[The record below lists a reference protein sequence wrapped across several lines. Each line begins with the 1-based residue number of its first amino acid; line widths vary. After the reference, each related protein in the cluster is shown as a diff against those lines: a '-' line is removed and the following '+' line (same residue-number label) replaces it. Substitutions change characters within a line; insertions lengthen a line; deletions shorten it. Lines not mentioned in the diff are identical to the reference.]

1 MSEPGKVDAVPDQDL
16 NRVDAVLTMRSDVRR
31 NRRVLLQAARE
42 LLTARSDVPMYEIA
56 RLAGVGQATLYRH
69 FPDRAALVAAVAE
82 ENLEALEARVAS
94 TVPPGPD
101 ALAEV
106 LRLSAETVARSGALV
121 QALLEETRAA
131 MKDDPLPP
139 QPGSLLGHL
148 LERFAAM
155 FGTPVQDAKDAGI
168 IRPGFQ
174 VEDALF
180 VLAMVKGAVD
190 AAGPALD
197 LRTAAAARAVDLAF
211 DGILTQPSG

>member
-1 MSEPGKVDAVPDQDL
+1 MPESGKLEAVPDRDL
-16 NRVDAVLTMRSDVRR
+16 NRADAVLTMRSDVRR
-31 NRRVLLQAARE
+31 NRQVLLQAARE
-42 LLTARSDVPMYEIA
+42 LLTARSDVAMYEVA

-101 ALAEV
+101 ALTEV
-106 LRLSAETVARSGALV
+106 FRLSAEMVARSGALV
-121 QALLEETRAA
+121 QALFEETRAA
-131 MKDDPLPP
+131 IRDDPLPP

-148 LERFAAM
+148 LERFAAL
-155 FGTPVQDAKDAGI
+155 FCTPVQDAKDAGI
-168 IRPGFQ
+168 IGPDFQ

-197 LRTAAAARAVDLAF
+197 LRTAAAARAMDLAF
-211 DGILTQPSG
+211 HGVLAQPSR